1 MKNSIFLLLLFS
13 CSKNSTSTSSNTP
26 KPVLE
31 SFTYTVTDSTGEKH
45 SFSDTTIVSIDKASG
60 NTVYTVN
67 GTLQGEVA
75 AYITPSG
82 YNNTRKFY
90 FDDFRSLAKTQVNKL
105 VFYLPW
111 YTDNL
116 SAGTGLQNAKLI
128 IALPNPPEDNYDYNS
143 TGDYFDDGFID
154 VKINLLEVKTEISD
168 STGGYITGSFNFTAE
183 TESKKPIL
191 VMGIFNHIPTNYQP

>member
-1 MKNSIFLLLLFS
+1 MKNFICLLLLFS
-13 CSKNSTSTSSNTP
+13 CSKNSPSTSGNTP

-31 SFTYTVTDSTGEKH
+31 SFTYTLTDSTGEKH

-67 GTLQGEVA
+67 GILQGEVA
-75 AYITPSG
+75 AYITPPS

-90 FDDFRSLAKTQVNKL
+90 FDDFRSLAKTQVNEL
-105 VFYLPW
+105 VFYLPF

-116 SAGTGLQNAKLI
+116 SASTSLQNSKFI
-128 IALPNPPEDNYDYNS
+128 IALTNPPEYNYDYNS
-143 TGDYFDDGFID
+143 TGEYFEDGFNN

-168 STGGYITGSFNFTAE
+168 STGGYITGS
-183 TESKKPIL
+183 
-191 VMGIFNHIPTNYQP
+191 